1 MNREIS
7 LKKAALINASGKY
20 AKIFLQ
26 LIVNAIL
33 ARLLAP
39 EDHGVVAVITVF
51 STFFTTLSDMGFGAA
66 VVQNKELTDRDV
78 NNIFSLTIYISVVLA
93 MVFFGF
99 SFAIA
104 WFYNDSVYIPL
115 GAILSISLFFNAMNM
130 VPNGMMNREKK
141 FVAIAIRTVVAY
153 LISSVIAIV
162 LAAAGWRYYALVV
175 QTVISSFLIF
185 LMNYTETKPQFIVK
199 CGFASA
205 RKVASYSG
213 FQFAFNLVNY
223 FSRNLDNL
231 LTGKFLGNLA
241 LGYYYKSYNLM
252 LYPVNNLTGVIS
264 PVLHPILSDYQNQK
278 SIIYQKYMK
287 IVKLLTLIGLYVT
300 PICYL
305 ASNEI
310 ISILYGKQWQESVI
324 CFKYLSLA
332 ILPQIIGASAGAIYQ
347 AIGQTKLLFKN
358 GVINTSIT
366 ISAILIGVL
375 VGKNIEVLSL
385 CVSVAYIIHFII
397 VYYMLITL
405 GFKYKISRFYYELRK
420 EILILLIMILVT
432 CFYPFRISQVF
443 LSGVV
448 KMIYLGV
455 VYIIALIV
463 TGEIHIFLELIN
475 RRCKTKL

>member
-1 MNREIS
+1 MNKDIS

-51 STFFTTLSDMGFGAA
+51 STFFATLSDMGFGAA
-66 VVQNKELTDRDV
+66 IVQNKELTDKDV
-78 NNIFSLTIYISVVLA
+78 NNIFSLTVYISIVLA
-93 MVFFGF
+93 IAFFGF

-104 WFYNDSVYIPL
+104 WFYNDPVYVPL
-115 GAILSISLFFNAMNM
+115 GAILSISLLFNAMNM
-130 VPNGMMNREKK
+130 APNGLMNREKK

-153 LISSVIAIV
+153 LISSFIAII
-162 LAAAGWRYYALVV
+162 LAALGWRYYALVA
-175 QTVISSFLIF
+175 QTVISSVLIF
-185 LMNYTETKPQFIVK
+185 FMNYRETKPQFIFR

-205 RKVASYSG
+205 KKVASYSG

-264 PVLHPILSDYQNQK
+264 PVLHPILSDFQNQK
-278 SIIYQKYMK
+278 RIIYQKYMK
-287 IVKLLTLIGLYVT
+287 IVKLLALIGLYIT

-305 ASNEI
+305 ASSEI
-310 ISILYGKQWQESVI
+310 ISILYGKQWQESVV

-366 ISAILIGVL
+366 IIAILLGVL
-375 VGKNIEVLSL
+375 VGKNIEALSL
-385 CVSVAYIIHFII
+385 CVSAAYIIHFVI

-405 GFKYKISRFYYELRK
+405 GFKYKIGQFYYELRK
-420 EILILLIMILVT
+420 EILILLVMVLATYV
-432 CFYPFRISQVF
+432 YPFKISQVF
-443 LSGVV
+443 LSAVV
-448 KMIYLGV
+448 KAIYLGV
-455 VYIIALIV
+455 VYIALLIG
-463 TGEIHIFLELIN
+463 TREIHIFLDLIN
-475 RRCKTKL
+475 RRRKTK